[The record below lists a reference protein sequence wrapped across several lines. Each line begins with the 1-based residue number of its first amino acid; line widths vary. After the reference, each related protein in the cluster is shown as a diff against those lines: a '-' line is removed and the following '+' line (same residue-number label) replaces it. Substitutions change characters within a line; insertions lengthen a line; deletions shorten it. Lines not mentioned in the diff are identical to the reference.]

1 MFTTIFKSKKELENS
16 ALGIN
21 QRNVDLINTLNQRK
35 HYKYADDKSL
45 TKKILESKEL
55 ACPKTYTLI
64 SRIGDIEKKWRSLDG
79 YSSLVIKPAQGSGGG
94 GILLLTQ
101 KEGLW
106 YKGNK
111 ALNNNQI
118 FSHIANIIFGVYS
131 FGDTDKAIIEQ
142 CINPHSFFAEIY
154 PEGVPDVRIIT
165 VKGVLVMGMLRL
177 PTDQSDGKANLHQG
191 GLGVGINLE
200 EGMLTQAYNGSEFT
214 DLHPDSGKPIA
225 GQKLPFWDEIVQLS
239 KEVSAAFPLN
249 YLGIDIVLDQNF
261 GPMVLEI
268 NVRPGLSIQL
278 ANKTGLKNAINEKL
292 KNNSL
297 QG

>member
-1 MFTTIFKSKKELENS
+1 MLKSLFTSKKKIEHH

-45 TKKILESKEL
+45 TKEILESKGL

-64 SRIGDIEKKWRSLDG
+64 SRIGHIEKKWRNLSDH
-79 YSSLVIKPAQGSGGG
+79 SSLVIKPAQGSGGG
-94 GILLLTQ
+94 GILVLAQ
-101 KEGLW
+101 KEGVW

-111 ALNNNQI
+111 AFHENQI

-131 FGDTDKAIIEQ
+131 FGDTDKAIIEE
-142 CINPHSFFAEIY
+142 CINPHTFFAEIY
-154 PEGVPDVRIIT
+154 PDGVPDVRIIT
-165 VKGVLVMGMLRL
+165 VNGTLVMGMLRL

-191 GLGVGINLE
+191 GLGVGIDLE
-200 EGMLTQAYNGSEFT
+200 KGTLTQAYNGSEFT
-214 DLHPDSGKPIA
+214 DTHPDSGQPIT
-225 GQKLPFWDEIVQLS
+225 GQKLPFWDEIVELS

-249 YLGIDIVLDQNF
+249 YLGIDIVIDQNL
-261 GPMVLEI
+261 GPLVLEI

-278 ANKTGLKNAINEKL
+278 ANKTGLKDAINKKL